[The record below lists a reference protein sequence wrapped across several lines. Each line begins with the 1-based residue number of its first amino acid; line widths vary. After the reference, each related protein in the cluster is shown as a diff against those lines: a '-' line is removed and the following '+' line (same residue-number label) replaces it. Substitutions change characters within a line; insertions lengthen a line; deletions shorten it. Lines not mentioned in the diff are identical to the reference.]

1 MTGQLKQFEL
11 EDLSVW
17 FDGEL
22 AKKRKDEV
30 DRLVATDPAWKQEYE
45 RLILLDELLDS
56 CSIPADRT
64 APMIAAEADLAER
77 IIRNVRRTVRS
88 RRLVIRLAAAAV
100 PAAAI
105 AAAILVAIL
114 LVERVVVGLPGPV
127 PGAEVVAKALD
138 SVPAEDRFVVE
149 NLEFFEDYDVLENYE
164 SLEAIDR
171 LESKPTGT

>member
-30 DRLVATDPAWKQEYE
+30 DRLVATDPAWKQDYE

-88 RRLVIRLAAAAV
+88 RRLVIRIAAAAG
-100 PAAAI
+100 AAAI
-105 AAAILVAIL
+105 AAAILMAIL